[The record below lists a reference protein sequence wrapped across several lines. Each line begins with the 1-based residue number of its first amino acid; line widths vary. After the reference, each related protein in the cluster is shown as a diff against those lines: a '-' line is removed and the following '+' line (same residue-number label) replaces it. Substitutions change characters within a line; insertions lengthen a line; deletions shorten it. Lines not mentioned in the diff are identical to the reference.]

1 MSWADVVEFAKQFGM
16 AGPFVAYLI
25 WNQTSRDKLDAA
37 RTAAD
42 VEMAKA
48 LTQLSE
54 RLNHVR

>member
-1 MSWADVVEFAKQFGM
+1 MGWTGIVDFAKQFGL
-16 AGPFVAYLI
+16 AGPFVTYLI
-25 WNQTSRDKLDAA
+25 WERTTRNKLDAD

>member
-1 MSWADVVEFAKQFGM
+1 VEFAKQFGM